1 MVRLGTKWLSMT
13 SKWIQSA
20 PAARTRVTSSP
31 RRAKSAERIDGAIR
45 YMTRA
50 FRELCFRA
58 SVLPCCRASV
68 LASARRQQGR
78 AGSASLAALTL
89 RAVGDVP
96 VQRVADV
103 AALALLPDEAEARLP
118 RGAVD
123 DEAHDDRLHAARGV
137 ERHQAD
143 VVLRKGPAAALQ
155 LEQHAGGILELEHRH
170 AEHLPVGVARVRVVG
185 VLDAPGVAAREAV
198 VDLQRDLG
206 IGELGEEAELAL
218 GDAVHGVGH
227 HGACSP

>member
-20 PAARTRVTSSP
+20 PEARTRVTSSP

-50 FRELCFRA
+50 FRELCF
-58 SVLPCCRASV
+58 PCFR
-68 LASARRQQGR
+68 ASARRHQGR

-185 VLDAPGVAAREAV
+185 VLDAPGVAAREAIL
-198 VDLQRDLG
+198 DLQRDLG